1 MSYLKYLIIDVPLPF
16 DYNEFNKEFNKL
28 SGRRGVMNKEEK
40 QVAKSKD
47 TNSENAKLKDIP
59 RDAWV
64 VGSEYN
70 FWLNDKD
77 DVYDE
82 LYKDV

>member
-1 MSYLKYLIIDVPLPF
+1 
-16 DYNEFNKEFNKL
+16 
-28 SGRRGVMNKEEK
+28 MNKEEK
-40 QVAKSKD
+40 QVAKSND
-47 TNSENAKLKDIP
+47 VHSDNAKMKDIP

>member
-1 MSYLKYLIIDVPLPF
+1 
-16 DYNEFNKEFNKL
+16 
-28 SGRRGVMNKEEK
+28 MNKEEK

>member
-1 MSYLKYLIIDVPLPF
+1 
-16 DYNEFNKEFNKL
+16 
-28 SGRRGVMNKEEK
+28 MNKEEK
-40 QVAKSKD
+40 QVENPNVKLSKD
-47 TNSENAKLKDIP
+47 MKVKDIP
-59 RDAWV
+59 KDVWV
-64 VGSEYN
+64 VGPEYD